1 MLPRILVILAN
12 HRTLWYYGAQRQ
24 RPGQA
29 VAQKLAGA
37 DIASAWGC
45 VGCLFVVKSWKLHGT
60 LISCPT
66 RAHPCTGTTAAAAL
80 ERPSLGIS
88 TYWGSPMGVYGT
100 DRPTLAFE
108 VHPPGFLFP
117 LVVSGFSS
125 CSP

>member
-1 MLPRILVILAN
+1 MGAAADPVILAN

-29 VAQKLAGA
+29 VAQNFLGLDLLRRGVVEAA
-37 DIASAWGC
+37 DA
-45 VGCLFVVKSWKLHGT
+45 VVKSWKLQGT

-88 TYWGSPMGVYGT
+88 TY
-100 DRPTLAFE
+100 
-108 VHPPGFLFP
+108 
-117 LVVSGFSS
+117 
-125 CSP
+125 